1 MDIDL
6 SFNAMTMT
14 AKQFGE
20 MTKTMMRE
28 TMVATGGKK
37 VVDKITAPIWSWGQ
51 RNSVYPLHFGIAC
64 CALEMAAA
72 GGPRYDAER
81 LGIVFRSSPRQS
93 DVLLLNG
100 WISAKLRPSLKALY
114 EQMPGPKWVIAMGEC
129 TISGGPWY
137 DAYNVIQGAD
147 TFIPVDVYIPGC
159 PSRPEAMIQAFNML
173 NRKLTAENRGSF
185 LDD

>member
-28 TMVATGGKK
+28 TMVATGGKQ
-37 VVDKITAPIWSWGQ
+37 VIDKITAPIWSWGQ

-93 DVLLLNG
+93 DVLLLN
-100 WISAKLRPSLKALY
+100 
-114 EQMPGPKWVIAMGEC
+114 
-129 TISGGPWY
+129 
-137 DAYNVIQGAD
+137 
-147 TFIPVDVYIPGC
+147 
-159 PSRPEAMIQAFNML
+159 
-173 NRKLTAENRGSF
+173 
-185 LDD
+185 